1 MGGNKAAATARSM
14 SSWGHAEH
22 GPAFIKVQWPA
33 SSQQRQVCRSG
44 ESIGGGPS
52 YLLDMEDC
60 LLAGCHRCSSE
71 SVSVTLSESF
81 ILPVW
86 QNESSLRGHEA
97 SAHCQ
102 EGRDLSCSCCAN
114 HLSSGVT
121 AWTEM
126 SLGHT
131 W

>member
-1 MGGNKAAATARSM
+1 MGGTKASATARSM
-14 SSWGHAEH
+14 SSLGHVEH
-22 GPAFIKVQWPA
+22 GPPFIKVQWPA
-33 SSQQRQVCRSG
+33 SSQQRQMCRSG
-44 ESIGGGPS
+44 ESISGAPS

-60 LLAGCHRCSSE
+60 LLAGCQRCSSK

-97 SAHCQ
+97 SAHCHK
-102 EGRDLSCSCCAN
+102 GGDLSCSCCAN
-114 HLSSGVT
+114 HLSSGVA

-126 SLGHT
+126 SLRHT